1 MRRKLVAGNWKMNL
15 GPAAATKLAR
25 QVALGVPGLDGP
37 PEVLVCPPFVS
48 IPAVAA
54 VLKGSAVLLGAQNC
68 AVEDAGAH
76 TGEVAA
82 PMLSEAGATH
92 VIVAHSERRT
102 RQHETDDE
110 FVHKIDRAHAAGLTA
125 IFCYGERIEERR
137 AGRERDVVRAQL
149 AGVLPRLAAPTPANL
164 VLAYEPVWAI
174 GTGETATPQQAQEIH
189 AFSRG
194 IVAELLGNDAAA
206 RMRILYGGSM
216 KPDNAV
222 ELMRQPDIDGGLI
235 GGASLKAD
243 DFLAIV
249 RGAL

>member
-1 MRRKLVAGNWKMNL
+1 MRRKLVAGNWKLNL
-15 GPAAATKLAR
+15 GPAAAAKLAR
-25 QVALGVPGLDGP
+25 QVALGVPGLDRP
-37 PEVLVCPPFVS
+37 PEVLVCPPYVS

-54 VLKGSAVLLGAQNC
+54 VLKDGAVRLGAQNC
-68 AVEDAGAH
+68 AVEDAGAF
-76 TGEVAA
+76 TGEVSA
-82 PMLSEAGATH
+82 PMLAEAGATH

-102 RQHETDDE
+102 HQSETDDD
-110 FVHKIDRAHAAGLTA
+110 FVRKIDRAHAAGLTA
-125 IFCYGERIEERR
+125 VFCYGERLEERR

-149 AGVLPRLAAPTPANL
+149 AGVLPRLAAATPANL

-174 GTGETATPQQAQEIH
+174 GTGETATPEQAQEIH

-194 IVAELLGNDAAA
+194 IVGELLGNDAAA

-216 KPDNAV
+216 KPDNAA

-235 GGASLKAD
+235 GGASLKAE

-249 RGAL
+249 RGAI